1 MFWQSWTVKPIQD
14 CFTGLICV
22 NIWKNNLRQNCGRSQ
37 NYRMLQKLWQ
47 VISYVMCL
55 TAFIHYFLSW
65 VFLSCCKM
73 FCHQKVNWLHWISFV
88 FLEMGWWFVRSPEPI
103 VAPPGDEVVFECS
116 LNVPAEQVRWRHG
129 GHFLHHNHGND
140 TSSSGSGNHSNKSS
154 RLVVRVHDE
163 HQAGDYQ
170 VWIITA
176 LM

>member
-1 MFWQSWTVKPIQD
+1 MASYFIYL
-14 CFTGLICV
+14 LI
-22 NIWKNNLRQNCGRSQ
+22 
-37 NYRMLQKLWQ
+37 
-47 VISYVMCL
+47 
-55 TAFIHYFLSW
+55 T
-65 VFLSCCKM
+65 
-73 FCHQKVNWLHWISFV
+73 FCHECLYLVAKFSAIRRQIDFIEEVLFV

-129 GHFLHHNHGND
+129 GHFLQHSHGND
-140 TSSSGSGNHSNKSS
+140 TSYSGSGNHSNKSS

>member
-1 MFWQSWTVKPIQD
+1 MASYFIYL
-14 CFTGLICV
+14 LITFCHECLYLV
-22 NIWKNNLRQNCGRSQ
+22 AKFSAIRRQ
-37 NYRMLQKLWQ
+37 
-47 VISYVMCL
+47 ID
-55 TAFIHYFLSW
+55 FIEEVLF
-65 VFLSCCKM
+65 VFLEMGWWFVCSPEPFVLFVFLEMCWWFVCSPEPI
-73 FCHQKVNWLHWISFV
+73 VLFV

-129 GHFLHHNHGND
+129 GHFLQHSHGND
-140 TSSSGSGNHSNKSS
+140 TSYSGSGNHSNKSS